1 MALASPPPT
10 LHYTT
15 IFYAVSLPLKNTP
28 LLPTEFLFD
37 MLCLGKTVTF
47 LFISKHFDVLK

>member
-10 LHYTT
+10 LHCTT

-47 LFISKHFDVLK
+47 LFISKHFDV